1 MLKRRELRVRTD
13 REVVAFNIGVI
24 VESLQGLGMAT
35 DEAIRLA
42 RAAEKHFR
50 AEGETPIALEDL
62 TDWLE
67 QRLKDEQ
74 PGAMH
79 KRFRRQTPPFVPL
92 CVEHR
97 TKQTPFSKRKLAE
110 SLEIVGLPFK
120 QAYALSRQV
129 EQQLRGEG
137 LRVISRRELSH
148 RTALSIET
156 RHGRDLALRFEAHSP
171 DTLEVYITEREG
183 LPMPYSRGILARS
196 LTTIGV
202 APEHAHYLAKR
213 AETLLWRSG
222 EGVVA
227 REGLRETVSR
237 LLAEE
242 VGEAYATR
250 YRLMRYLR
258 RPRLPLIVLVGGAP
272 GVGKSL
278 VAAELSY
285 RLGIA
290 RIVSSDAIRQALR
303 SLISRELSPTL
314 HNSSYEAWHADLLPE
329 ERKGARPKRKRVTR
343 GFQHQVRQLSSPLM
357 AIIERNI
364 AEVTS
369 VVVEGI
375 HVVPGFLP
383 TEMLEDALVINV
395 VMTLK
400 DEHIH
405 RKHFEKRG
413 ADTHQKRSVSKYLE
427 HFTEIR
433 IINDFIYQQAKAH
446 DIPVID
452 ASDIEHATQQLLDLC
467 LQAALPPSSSSS
479 DDNTANNSN
488 NDDSVDN
495 THDRKSEESKN
506 SVKDTNST
514 NSASSADDSLLDVG
528 NEHVV
533 SP

>member
-1 MLKRRELRVRTD
+1 MLKRRELRVHTD
-13 REVVAFNIGVI
+13 QEVLAFNIGVI

-74 PGAMH
+74 TGALH
-79 KRFRRQTPPFVPL
+79 KRFRKQTPPFVPL
-92 CVEHR
+92 RVEHR
-97 TKQTPFSKRKLAE
+97 NKQTPFSKRKLAE

-171 DTLEVYITEREG
+171 DTLEVYVTEPEG
-183 LPMPYSRGILARS
+183 LPMPFSRGILARS
-196 LTTIGV
+196 LTTVGV

-222 EGVVA
+222 EGVIA
-227 REGLRETVSR
+227 QEGLRETVSR

-303 SLISRELSPTL
+303 SLISIELSPTL
-314 HNSSYEAWHADLLPE
+314 HSSSYEAWHADLLPE
-329 ERKGARPKRKRVTR
+329 ERQGARPKRKRVTR
-343 GFQHQVRQLSSPLM
+343 GFQHQARQLSSPLM

-369 VVVEGI
+369 VVIEGI

-383 TEMLEDALVINV
+383 TEMLEDALVV
-395 VMTLK
+395 SVAMTLK
-400 DEHIH
+400 DENIH
-405 RKHFEKRG
+405 RKHFEKRDI
-413 ADTHQKRSVSKYLE
+413 DTNQKRSASKYLK

-433 IINDFIYQQAKAH
+433 IINDFICQQAISH

-452 ASDIEHATQQLLDLC
+452 ARDIERATQQLLDLC
-467 LQAALPPSSSSS
+467 LQAALPSR
-479 DDNTANNSN
+479 
-488 NDDSVDN
+488 ND
-495 THDRKSEESKN
+495 
-506 SVKDTNST
+506 
-514 NSASSADDSLLDVG
+514 AADDELLAVND
-528 NEHVV
+528 EPTV
-533 SP
+533 SR

>member
-1 MLKRRELRVRTD
+1 MLKRRDLRVRTD

-24 VESLQGLGMAT
+24 VESLQGIGMTT
-35 DEAIRLA
+35 DDAIRLA

-50 AEGETPIALEDL
+50 AQGDTPIALAEL
-62 TDWLE
+62 TAWLE
-67 QRLKDEQ
+67 QRLSDEQ
-74 PGAMH
+74 PSSVL
-79 KRFRRQTPPFVPL
+79 KRFRKQTPPFVPL

-97 TKQTPFSKRKLAE
+97 HKQTPFSKRKLAE

-171 DTLEVYITEREG
+171 DTLEVYVTEPEG
-183 LPMPYSRGILARS
+183 LPMPYSRGVLARS
-196 LTTIGV
+196 LTTVGV
-202 APEHAHYLAKR
+202 VPEHAHYLAKR
-213 AETLLWRSG
+213 AETLLWRNSD
-222 EGVVA
+222 GVIA
-227 REGLRETVSR
+227 REALRETVSC

-242 VGEAYATR
+242 VGEAHATR

-303 SLISRELSPTL
+303 SLISKELSPTL
-314 HNSSYEAWHADLLPE
+314 HSSSYEAWHADLLPE
-329 ERKGARPKRKRVTR
+329 ERHGARPKRKRVTR

-364 AEVTS
+364 AEATS
-369 VVVEGI
+369 VVIEGI

-383 TEMLEDALVINV
+383 TELLEDALVVSVMLTIN
-395 VMTLK
+395 
-400 DEHIH
+400 DETRH
-405 RKHFEKRG
+405 RQHFEQRDT
-413 ADTHQKRSVSKYLE
+413 DTHQKRSVSKYLN

-433 IINDFIYQQAKAH
+433 IIDDFVCQQANH
-446 DIPVID
+446 HNVPVID
-452 ASDIEHATQQLLDLC
+452 ASDIERATQQLLDLC
-467 LQAALPPSSSSS
+467 LQAALPPVA
-479 DDNTANNSN
+479 DE
-488 NDDSVDN
+488 
-495 THDRKSEESKN
+495 KSET
-506 SVKDTNST
+506 DTLST
-514 NSASSADDSLLDVG
+514 PDEAQMMSQ
-528 NEHVV
+528 
-533 SP
+533 